1 MAKAYQGS
9 GVNSSK
15 GLGGGQGHLFAYM
28 WVFATRLPGLVG
40 AGGLVGQGVG
50 VRLVVARVLG

>member
-1 MAKAYQGS
+1 M
-9 GVNSSK
+9 NSSK

-50 VRLVVARVLG
+50 VRLVVARILG